1 MQEKEYFV
9 PIEDLWNIM
18 ENKYKALVIIQ
29 KEARRIFQVNP
40 QSADES
46 IIVAIKRFVDGEIE
60 YEKEKKE

>member
-40 QSADES
+40 QSADEA

>member
-29 KEARRIFQVNP
+29 REARRIFQVNP
-40 QSADES
+40 QSADEA

>member
-9 PIEDLWNIM
+9 PIEDLWNII

-40 QSADES
+40 QSADEA

-60 YEKEKKE
+60 YKKEKKE